1 MRFERTWGPSHA
13 GRGVALRTT
22 ATVEG
27 RTYHAE
33 TIIFD
38 ARDPYY
44 GVPAEYIERE
54 HQRRIMRLIEDDIF
68 GPAR

>member
-1 MRFERTWGPSHA
+1 MRFDRAWGPSHT

-22 ATVEG
+22 VTVEG
-27 RTYHAE
+27 QTYYAE
-33 TIIFD
+33 TVISD

-44 GVPAEYIERE
+44 GVPAEYIERD
-54 HQRRIMRLIEDDIF
+54 HQRRIMELIKDTIF